1 MNINSKVETGKS
13 YFIIVLSR
21 TFNKLAATANKL
33 LLLVR
38 ATPISVTAFSINS

>member
-1 MNINSKVETGKS
+1 VNINSKIGMGKS

-21 TFNKLAATANKL
+21 TFSKLVAIASKL

-38 ATPISVTAFSINS
+38 ATSTSVTAFSINS